1 MTVLQIVKGL
11 IGEEDVNFGDSDT
24 TFTRQTHT
32 GGTTTIHYIDSKSL
46 PANTLGGVVDTH
58 LHTQNT
64 DTGTTADTFEI
75 NSDGNGATLS
85 SAGLSADRTYTF
97 PTTSQALAG
106 ASNLAST
113 SNGYGASMIGVEDSA
128 GNFSSTTV
136 ENVLAELA
144 VSVAGQTEF
153 RGYKRGFKLGYSST
167 TAITIAAGMWNHR
180 GTSNQNVYT
189 TSQLTFT
196 LGSGGSN
203 SGSSAL
209 GVEEIHYIY
218 IDDSAVVTAGTA
230 LLTASEFLNSTTA
243 PAWSNTKCGWYNSN
257 DRCIG
262 CILTNGSSQIIA
274 FTIQSD
280 TYFSFN
286 AASELN
292 LYSVAAAPTTDT
304 DMDISGFMPVFS
316 TKANCRMLAATAGTL
331 YYFSPKGAGVYYTYL
346 TASTNAGIYSFDVHT
361 DTSQV
366 ANWKASAG
374 NDTTIYLKGFYIDEL

>member
-85 SAGLSADRTYTF
+85 TAGLSADRTYTF
-97 PTTSQALAG
+97 PATSQALAG
-106 ASNLAST
+106 ASNLSST
-113 SNGYGASMIGVEDSA
+113 STGYGASMIGIEDSA

-136 ENVLAELA
+136 EDALGELA

-153 RGYKRGFKLGYSST
+153 RGYKRGFKLSYSST
-167 TAITIAAGMWNHR
+167 TAITIAAGMWDHR
-180 GTSNQNVYT
+180 GTTNQNVYT

-203 SGSSAL
+203 AGSSAL
-209 GVEEIHYIY
+209 GASELQYIY

-243 PAWSNTKCGWYNSN
+243 PAWSNTKCGWYNGN

-262 CILTNGSSQIIA
+262 ATYTNGSSQVMN
-274 FTIQSD
+274 FCV
-280 TYFSFN
+280 
-286 AASELN
+286 
-292 LYSVAAAPTTDT
+292 YSSALCAYVTDYPEVRADGAAPTSATQ
-304 DMDISGFMPVFS
+304 MDLSAYVPVFCTRIKLLITATTENQAIVFGPGSAALDIDCFVAPTDVDALYSIEVLLNSSQS
-316 TKANCRMLAATAGTL
+316 TWI
-331 YYFSPKGAGVYYTYL
+331 
-346 TASTNAGIYSFDVHT
+346 TASV
-361 DTSQV
+361 
-366 ANWKASAG
+366 AG
-374 NDTTIYLKGFYIDEL
+374 NITVDLAGYYMDEL